1 MSVTSYQHTYYTGYI
16 GDPPKKI
23 LHPVMK
29 INDELINIYDVTVH
43 QFSMGDVEDP
53 DLYAAEPIIKWQQ
66 SEQGIW
72 VMTHAM
78 ESPIWHR
85 MIDHNSFGYTYV
97 IRAKLKATDYTFYQL
112 KWS

>member
-1 MSVTSYQHTYYTGYI
+1 MSITSYQRTYFTGYI

-29 INDELINIYDVTVH
+29 IDDKLVNIYDVTVH
-43 QFSMGDVEDP
+43 HFNMGDVEDP
-53 DLYAAEPIIKWQQ
+53 DLYAAQPIWEWQKTEKGQ
-66 SEQGIW
+66 W
-72 VMTHAM
+72 VMEHAM
-78 ESPIWHR
+78 ESPVWHK
-85 MIDHNSFGYTYV
+85 MIDYNNFGYTYV